1 MPTARV
7 NGIELYYESHGGGDA
22 VVFAHGRGGNR
33 LSWWQQIPAFA
44 HRYRCIVFDQR
55 GFGQSPDAPD
65 GPGKAAFV
73 DDLRAL
79 LDHLGIR
86 AAHLVGQSM
95 GGLTTL
101 GFALAYPERTGALVL
116 AGTTGGIA
124 DPAVQAAFKMRGT
137 LPTDVTARALS
148 ASFRRNEAAKTVL
161 FTAIGA
167 VSPPERDPNASL
179 FGGEEGRTA
188 SDLARFTVP
197 TLFIV
202 GSEDLITPPHV
213 VEAAAKCIPGSEV
226 QVVDGSGHSTYY
238 EQPERFNDLVLK
250 FFASIPAETGRSRA

>member
-1 MPTARV
+1 MPTAPI
-7 NGIELYYESHGGGDA
+7 NGIELYYESHGSGDA

-44 HRYRCIVFDQR
+44 ARHRCIVLDQR

-65 GPGKAAFV
+65 GPGRAAFV
-73 DDLRAL
+73 DDLRGL

-86 AAHLVGQSM
+86 TAYLVGQSM

-101 GFALAYPERTGALVL
+101 GFALAYPERALGLVL

-124 DPAVQAAFKMRGT
+124 DPAVQAAFKTRGP
-137 LPTDVTARALS
+137 LPADVTARALS
-148 ASFRRNEAAKTVL
+148 AAFRRDEPAKTVL

-167 VSPPERDPNASL
+167 VSPPERDPSASL

-188 SDLARFTVP
+188 ADLARFTVP
-197 TLFIV
+197 TLFVV
-202 GSEDLITPPHV
+202 GGEDLITPVHV
-213 VEAAAKCIPGSEV
+213 VEAAAKCVPGTEV
-226 QVVDGSGHSTYY
+226 KVVDGAGHSAYY
-238 EQPERFNDLVLK
+238 EQPERFNDLVLT
-250 FFASIPAETGRSRA
+250 FFASISRPRRA